1 MQRNSH
7 APTRNIQPNRTRRVQ
22 VPCRGN
28 HTRRPRTANRA
39 ESEKSRCRAVEVARA
54 DQKQVRPLRCAVA
67 RRRMLGRAFKSSRG
81 AIVACNVK
89 PLRQRQQVER
99 IWEWTIELPSVGA
112 SIGPRKLG
120 LAPDVHFTMRRRRA
134 EEIARADPEH
144 PTIGKHSDE
153 EVHVQWKYPTIG
165 ERRARRGNRTRRLKT
180 AKE

>member
-1 MQRNSH
+1 MRRRLAKEIVPTRNIESNGARGVKGSVQRNSH

-99 IWEWTIELPSVGA
+99 IWEWTIELPSVGSSFLYHPGGWLHA
-112 SIGPRKLG
+112 TLSPRG
-120 LAPDVHFTMRRRRA
+120 S
-134 EEIARADPEH
+134 
-144 PTIGKHSDE
+144 GS
-153 EVHVQWKYPTIG
+153 G
-165 ERRARRGNRTRRLKT
+165 
-180 AKE
+180 